1 MRSDKLI
8 VGPANL
14 LVKFDIRPAAQ
25 TTPLSRD
32 CGMKNAADEKRVI
45 ADVRPEQERLLRSRA
60 TQRDEHVGNV
70 LLSEIVGLI
79 GDLQPAR
86 ARKCFKQRPD
96 IITKLAV
103 ADSALLQNVPG
114 ENVKV
119 KLRRYPQMSAVIQDR
134 VHQSWMIED
143 GITRF
148 DIAQKIDQ

>member
-1 MRSDKLI
+1 
-8 VGPANL
+8 
-14 LVKFDIRPAAQ
+14 
-25 TTPLSRD
+25 
-32 CGMKNAADEKRVI
+32 MKNSTDEKRVI
-45 ADVRPEQERLLRSRA
+45 TNVRPEQKRLLRRRA

-79 GDLQPAR
+79 GDLQPAGP
-86 ARKCFKQRPD
+86 RKCFKQRPN

-114 ENVKV
+114 QNVKV

-143 GITRF
+143 GITGF
-148 DIAQKIDQ
+148 DIAQKSEQRNLIGLRPRKRAHDEVEIGGGKPRPTIRL